1 MRTQN
6 LVFSFWILFIFYAA
20 VTSASGA
27 GPVYVC
33 GGSFNLPIPA
43 EVNSN
48 VGPMQ
53 DAVITITEHLV
64 IDDINV
70 AIDITHT
77 NVFDLEI
84 MLQGPGGQQ
93 ICLNAY
99 YDLNDFFRAQDY
111 SQTIFDDEAAV
122 AIEQGNASFTGS
134 FRPKVGNSLSVF
146 DGLDAFGQWRLQID
160 DLYHDD
166 RGSLENFELIITVP
180 EPATFILFA
189 LSGYLLRRWR
199 A

>member
-1 MRTQN
+1 MRTRN
-6 LVFSFWILFIFYAA
+6 LAFSFWILFVFYAA
-20 VTSASGA
+20 VTPASGA
-27 GPVYVC
+27 GPVYVY

-43 EVNSN
+43 EVNSD

-53 DAVITITEHLV
+53 DAVIIITEHLV
-64 IDDINV
+64 IDDIDV

-84 MLQGPGGQQ
+84 ILQGPGGQR

-99 YDLNDFFRAQDY
+99 YDSNDFFRAQDY
-111 SQTIFDDEAAV
+111 SQTIFDDEAAL
-122 AIEQGNASFTGS
+122 AIEQGNAPFTGS
-134 FRPKVGNSLSVF
+134 FRPKVGNSLGVF
-146 DGLDAFGQWRLQID
+146 DGTDAFGQWRLQID

-166 RGSLENFELIITVP
+166 KGSLENFELIITVP
-180 EPATFILFA
+180 EPATFMLFTLA
-189 LSGYLLRRWR
+189 SCLLRRR